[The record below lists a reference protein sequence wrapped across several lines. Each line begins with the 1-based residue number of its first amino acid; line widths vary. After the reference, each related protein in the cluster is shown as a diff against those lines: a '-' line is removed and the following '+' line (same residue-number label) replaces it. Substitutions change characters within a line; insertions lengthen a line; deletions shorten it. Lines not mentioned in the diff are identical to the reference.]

1 MSVCVCVCVRARARA
16 CVFVCVRVCACVFV
30 CVRVRAC
37 VRVSL
42 CGCVCVCVCVRAC
55 ACVWAGQRRQ
65 AAGGGMVEGLQ
76 AAEIDAYVFEKLI
89 LERFPSV
96 HTFLR
101 EAGAPIR
108 PCLT

>member
-1 MSVCVCVCVRARARA
+1 
-16 CVFVCVRVCACVFV
+16 
-30 CVRVRAC
+30 
-37 VRVSL
+37 
-42 CGCVCVCVCVRAC
+42 
-55 ACVWAGQRRQ
+55 
-65 AAGGGMVEGLQ
+65 MVEGLQ